1 MEVTNDQKKIAQREA
16 NARRQREYRARKRA
30 LMGDSSYLESVAKY
44 KRDLRGRKKD
54 PEQTPVPVQVQAQ
67 VQAPAPVQVPAPK
80 PEQTPVPAPKA
91 KPVSKN
97 NCKKLTE
104 SIKSQTEKKGK
115 KVSTSTTKTQLG
127 RVSNLYKAMTSKDF
141 DCNDFEWTRDTG
153 RVLDFIENNKS
164 WDSKDR
170 SKQNTRNAYRTS
182 LASILRDMVGYE
194 REQQLYSLYASN
206 IFSKKISNK
215 IAEGKLSVTQ
225 QKNYLPFEKLLDA
238 RKFFDK
244 GTQQNAIISIYTDT
258 PPRRALDYQVM
269 KVIKKKNK
277 AVTQSYIDDLKNDK
291 DFNYVI
297 LDSKNRPY
305 EFIFNNFKT
314 ANSIGTQVL
323 SIPVE
328 LSKTL
333 QSYILKEGINNGDIL
348 FSNSRGKS
356 YANFAEVVK
365 KAFKQA
371 TGKNITVNLIRHAY
385 ITYYLQTKRTVNERK
400 KLAELM
406 GHDINTQSLYEIID

>member
-16 NARRQREYRARKRA
+16 NARRQREYRARKRE
-30 LMGDSSYLESVAKY
+30 LMGDSAYLESVAKY
-44 KRDLRGRKKD
+44 KRDLRVRKKN
-54 PEQTPVPVQVQAQ
+54 PEPTITP
-67 VQAPAPVQVPAPK
+67 VQAPAPVPAPK

-91 KPVSKN
+91 KPASKN
-97 NCKKLTE
+97 NCKNLTE
-104 SIKSQTEKKGK
+104 SIKSQAEKKGK
-115 KVSTSTTKTQLG
+115 KVSTSTTKTQLD
-127 RVSNLYKAMTSKDF
+127 RVSNLYKAMTGKDF

-153 RVLDFIENNKS
+153 RVLDFIENNES

-170 SKQNTRNAYRTS
+170 TKQNTRNAYRTA

-206 IFSKKISNK
+206 IFSKKISSK

-225 QKNYLPFEKLLDA
+225 QKNYLPFEKLMNAL
-238 RKFFDK
+238 KFFDK

-297 LDSKNRPY
+297 LDNKNRPY

-314 ANSIGTQVL
+314 SNSIGTQVL

-333 QSYILKEGINNGDIL
+333 QSYILKAGINNGDIL
-348 FSNSRGKS
+348 FSNNRGKP

-385 ITYYLQTKRTVNERK
+385 ITHYLQTKRTVNQRK